1 MPRQSNGSYVAPA
14 NTSAVPLA
22 TISSTAF
29 NTLETDIGNEITN
42 SVDRQGRSPMQANL
56 PMGGYRATGAGD
68 PSSAQDYVTLNY
80 ANSNYLA
87 STANSVTNDKLAT
100 APVGTVKGVPA
111 SAATSSSA
119 VTITIASPAVVTW
132 AGHGLAADTPVV
144 LLTTGALPT
153 GLSANTVY
161 YVSSPAT
168 NTFQLAATKGG
179 TAINT
184 SGSQSGTH
192 TAYAYATGG
201 ESDLTMTYLGQ
212 QVTPGIPLPSFA
224 VNLKIAN
231 NGATPDTKVDVTC
244 DACTIGGATGNG
256 RHSAVSVTINL
267 TTTGANALDTGALA
281 SGTWYNIFLIS
292 TGTGVAGLASTSAT
306 PTLPATYLYYVR
318 LGAVQTDG
326 STKLYRTVQR
336 GTRTQYAV
344 TAGSNTASMW
354 MLNNANTGNITTPTY
369 TGFQVTGATK
379 AAPTT
384 ATAIAVTLTAVAGAG
399 GSTMVAPNSAYGN
412 STSVTNPAPMVVT
425 SIAASQ
431 SHLMILESNSI
442 YIASNNAALSSV
454 LVSGWVDS
462 VPAV

>member
-192 TAYAYATGG
+192 TAYAYAMGNIV
-201 ESDLTMTYLGQ
+201 DLTMTYLGQ

-256 RHSAVSVTINL
+256 RHSSVSVTVNL
-267 TTTGANALDTGALA
+267 TTTGANALDTGSLA
-281 SGTWYNIFLIS
+281 ASTWYNIFLIS
-292 TGTGVAGLASTSAT
+292 TGSSVAGLASTSST

-326 STKLYRTVQR
+326 SSKLYRTVQR
-336 GTRTQYAV
+336 GTRAQYQV
-344 TAGSNTASMW
+344 TAATNTASLW
-354 MLNNANTGNITTPTY
+354 MLNNANTGNPATPTY
-369 TGFQVTGATK
+369 TAFQVTGAGK
-379 AAPTT
+379 SAPTS
-384 ATAIAVTLTAVAGAG
+384 AVAIDVVLASFPGAG
-399 GSTMVAPNSAYGN
+399 GVTLVAPNGSYGN
-412 STSVTNPAPMVVT
+412 STSASNPAPLGVNG
-425 SIAASQ
+425 IAA
-431 SHLMILESNSI
+431 MMNGTFVLESNSI
-442 YIASNNAALSSV
+442 YIASTNATVSSV
-454 LVSGWVDS
+454 LIKGWTDS

>member
-1 MPRQSNGSYVAPA
+1 MPRQSNGTYVAPA
-14 NTSAVPLA
+14 NTAAVSLA

-192 TAYAYATGG
+192 TAYAYAMGNIV
-201 ESDLTMTYLGQ
+201 DLTMT
-212 QVTPGIPLPSFA
+212 
-224 VNLKIAN
+224 
-231 NGATPDTKVDVTC
+231 
-244 DACTIGGATGNG
+244 
-256 RHSAVSVTINL
+256 
-267 TTTGANALDTGALA
+267 
-281 SGTWYNIFLIS
+281 
-292 TGTGVAGLASTSAT
+292 
-306 PTLPATYLYYVR
+306 
-318 LGAVQTDG
+318 
-326 STKLYRTVQR
+326 
-336 GTRTQYAV
+336 
-344 TAGSNTASMW
+344 
-354 MLNNANTGNITTPTY
+354 
-369 TGFQVTGATK
+369 
-379 AAPTT
+379 
-384 ATAIAVTLTAVAGAG
+384 
-399 GSTMVAPNSAYGN
+399 
-412 STSVTNPAPMVVT
+412 
-425 SIAASQ
+425 
-431 SHLMILESNSI
+431 
-442 YIASNNAALSSV
+442 
-454 LVSGWVDS
+454 
-462 VPAV
+462 